1 MFCHELKYAIKTMLK
16 NKTTLIWTLLFPII
30 LGTFMYMAFG
40 SLWKETLF
48 ETIPIAIV
56 KEQENK
62 ALETML
68 EQLSKEGEQLLQI
81 SYLSEQ
87 EAKQECGR
95 CLRCDCFGF
104 GSHKGGR
111 TNKW

>member
-40 SLWKETLF
+40 SLWEETLF

-56 KEQENK
+56 KEQEHK

-68 EQLSKEGEQLLQI
+68 EQLSKEGEEQLLQ
-81 SYLSEQ
+81 SDTY
-87 EAKQECGR
+87 EARKTTAF
-95 CLRCDCFGF
+95 LMIL
-104 GSHKGGR
+104 
-111 TNKW
+111 